1 MKKKIRKELES
12 IVSLWLKWSL
22 TQQDK
27 IFNSTRKNR
36 SIFKKA
42 KSLATY

>member
-1 MKKKIRKELES
+1 MEKKIRKELEN
-12 IVSLWLKWSL
+12 IVSIWIKWSL
-22 TQQDK
+22 TKQDK

-36 SIFKKA
+36 SIFRKA